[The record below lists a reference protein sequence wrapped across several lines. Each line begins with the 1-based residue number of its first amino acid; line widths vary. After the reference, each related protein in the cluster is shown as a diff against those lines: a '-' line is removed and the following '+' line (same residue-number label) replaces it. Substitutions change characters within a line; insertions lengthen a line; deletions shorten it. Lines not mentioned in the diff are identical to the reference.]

1 MSEGKKV
8 LSWDE
13 AYAKANAF
21 VEKLTLEEKMSVM
34 YGINNM
40 ILFDAIYAG
49 KIEPFKNANGVNFNG
64 MILNDAQ

>member
-34 YGINNM
+34 WN
-40 ILFDAIYAG
+40 
-49 KIEPFKNANGVNFNG
+49 K
-64 MILNDAQ
+64 